1 MESTLLRGGNLL
13 NKLSSIVISAI
24 LLSGLSV
31 THAAAAETSNESE
44 RVIISF
50 NEEIDYKL
58 LEEMG
63 AEIHEEFDSISAVS
77 VTLPEEGMIQSAS
90 NESSIEYIE
99 ENSEV
104 RAAAQTTT
112 WGYRAIKANTAS
124 KLGYTGKGVK
134 IAIIDSGIN
143 AKHPDL
149 KVAGGISKVENSRHD
164 TDSNGHGTHVAG
176 VIGAL
181 NNSIGTV
188 GVAPDAKLYS
198 VKVLSANGV
207 GTLEGVVAGIQ
218 WAIDQKV
225 DIINMSLTTINDDKV
240 LRDITKKAYD
250 AGIVVVAASGN
261 ERRTGVFNDV
271 LFPARFPSVIAVGS
285 VSKLNQLSYF
295 SNYGASQ
302 ELVAP
307 GEDILSSFVDAKTT
321 TQEDYAVS
329 EGTSVAA
336 PFAAGTFAQY
346 MEAYPHLTN
355 KQLRETVKRSATD
368 LGVKGRDNTFGNGL
382 VQSLQTKAALYPDM
396 KLNAWYTA
404 PIKSIFDRGLTNGF
418 PDGTYRPNDT
428 ITRAE
433 AVTMLGRALKLDKSN
448 KNHRFTDVPKDS
460 YAAGYIN
467 SAYER
472 GYIKGVSA
480 KSFRPNDPI
489 KRGDMALI
497 IQKAFKL
504 SGTQQTGFKD
514 VPKSMYYYDAI
525 QAAYSNNVVKGY
537 KDNTFR
543 PKNPITRAENAEIM
557 SNALK

>member
-1 MESTLLRGGNLL
+1 MESTLPRGGNLL
-13 NKLSSIVISAI
+13 NKLSAIAISAI
-24 LLSGLSV
+24 LLSGLSA

-240 LRDITKKAYD
+240 LRDIDRKS
-250 AGIVVVAASGN
+250 VV
-261 ERRTGVFNDV
+261 
-271 LFPARFPSVIAVGS
+271 
-285 VSKLNQLSYF
+285 
-295 SNYGASQ
+295 
-302 ELVAP
+302 
-307 GEDILSSFVDAKTT
+307 
-321 TQEDYAVS
+321 
-329 EGTSVAA
+329 
-336 PFAAGTFAQY
+336 
-346 MEAYPHLTN
+346 
-355 KQLRETVKRSATD
+355 
-368 LGVKGRDNTFGNGL
+368 
-382 VQSLQTKAALYPDM
+382 
-396 KLNAWYTA
+396 
-404 PIKSIFDRGLTNGF
+404 
-418 PDGTYRPNDT
+418 
-428 ITRAE
+428 
-433 AVTMLGRALKLDKSN
+433 
-448 KNHRFTDVPKDS
+448 
-460 YAAGYIN
+460 
-467 SAYER
+467 
-472 GYIKGVSA
+472 
-480 KSFRPNDPI
+480 
-489 KRGDMALI
+489 
-497 IQKAFKL
+497 
-504 SGTQQTGFKD
+504 
-514 VPKSMYYYDAI
+514 
-525 QAAYSNNVVKGY
+525 
-537 KDNTFR
+537 
-543 PKNPITRAENAEIM
+543 
-557 SNALK
+557 